1 MRRSFLQRWLF
12 GALVP
17 SAFAHPAAHAAPR
30 HVDADV
36 AAALA
41 RGEAPRVIVELVDD
55 GSVPEISAV
64 QRRRDT
70 MKTAVIAALP
80 ADRISVR
87 RRYSTMPLLALTLK
101 DADALRALRSDDR
114 VAAIFIDKRR
124 KAIGAQALP
133 LIGQPAAVSTGYQGA
148 GTAVAVLDT
157 GVDFTLGPFGGCT
170 AVGVPAGPCRVVA
183 AYEAAIEDNARDDN
197 GHGSKVAMTT
207 LMVAPQSSIVA
218 IDVFEPDG
226 AWDSDVIEGMDWA
239 ISQRTAYNIVALNLS
254 LGDTLQNAVTCTRTP
269 YVAAVRRARNAGLV
283 VVIAAG
289 NDSYTAG
296 VAEPAC
302 VANAVAVGA
311 TYDANVGQ
319 RAFGG
324 CTDST
329 TAADK
334 VTCYSNSGEP
344 LDLLAP
350 GSVISVGGNTLDGT
364 SFAAPIVAG
373 AIAVLK
379 QRFPLD
385 TAEQIESRLVLSGTT
400 VTDARNGL
408 QRPRLALGAA
418 LAGVGTE
425 SNDAFAAARV
435 LNGVSAS
442 DSGSNVLASSETG
455 EPAHDGIEATRSLWW
470 VWTAPASGI
479 LTLDTNGSNFDTMLA
494 IYTGNALSSLALL
507 ASDDD
512 GGAGVQSRLETLVS
526 AGTTYR
532 IAVDGFE
539 AATGSVVLN
548 LAFDDRAEQ
557 TIVFP
562 APDNVWLDQGS
573 VALDALASSG
583 LAVSYASVTPATCSV
598 GGSPGPAFATLI
610 AAGPCSLTASQ
621 PGNGDFFAAASVTMT
636 FTIRLAR
643 AVQTITFPTPPAF
656 ALDAGPAALAASASS
671 GLAVSYLSLTPNV
684 CSTAG
689 NLASLLATGTCTVQ
703 ASQSGNDSWLAAAPV
718 SMTFAVTAAAAT
730 SPSDGD
736 VPLPGWALVGLAA
749 ALVGGIMRRSLR
761 AADTQMRNEQK
772 CSSTPARM

>member
-1 MRRSFLQRWLF
+1 M
-12 GALVP
+12 ALGSTCSVMSP
-17 SAFAHPAAHAAPR
+17 RPRLSWPVAVSGMLLVFVAATADAAPR
-30 HVDADV
+30 HVDAEV
-36 AAALA
+36 AAALE
-41 RGEAPRVIVELVDD
+41 RGEAPRVIVELIDD
-55 GSVPEISAV
+55 DSVRMSSTV
-64 QRRRDT
+64 QRRRDA
-70 MKTAVIAALP
+70 MKAAVIAALP
-80 ADRISVR
+80 VDRVSVR

-101 DADALRALRSDDR
+101 HADALRALRSDDR
-114 VAAIFIDKRR
+114 VAAIYIDKRR

-133 LIGQPAAVSTGYQGA
+133 LIGQPAAVSAGYQGA

-157 GVDFTLGPFGGCT
+157 GVDYTLGPFGGCT

-197 GHGSKVAMTT
+197 GHGSKVAMTA
-207 LMVAPQSSIVA
+207 LAVAPQSSIVA

-239 ISQRTAYNIVALNLS
+239 ISQRTTYNIVALNLS
-254 LGDTLQNAVTCTRTP
+254 LGDTLQNAVACTLTP

-289 NDSYTAG
+289 NDSHTAG

-302 VANAVAVGA
+302 VADAVAVGA

-319 RAFGG
+319 RAFGS

-379 QRFPLD
+379 QRFPFD
-385 TAEQIESRLVLSGTT
+385 TAEQIESRLSLSGTP

-408 QRPRLALGAA
+408 QRPRLSLGAA
-418 LAGVGTE
+418 VAGVGSE

-442 DSGSNVLASSETG
+442 DSGSNVLASSEAG

-494 IYTGNALSSLALL
+494 IYTGSTLSALTLL

-512 GGAGVQSRLETLVS
+512 GGTGVQSRLETVVT
-526 AGTTYR
+526 AGTLYR

-539 AATGSVVLN
+539 ADTGSIVLN

-557 TIVFP
+557 TIIFP
-562 APDNVWLDQGS
+562 APDDVWLDQGS
-573 VALDALASSG
+573 VALNALASSG
-583 LAVSYASVTPATCSV
+583 LGVSYASITPATCNV
-598 GGSPGPAFATLI
+598 GGTPGAATATLI
-610 AAGPCSLTASQ
+610 AAGLCSITASQ
-621 PGNGDFFAAASVTMT
+621 PGNGVYFAAASVTMS
-636 FTIRLAR
+636 FTIKPAR
-643 AVQTITFPTPPAF
+643 GVQTIIFPTPLAT
-656 ALDAGPAALAASASS
+656 ALDAGPVTLAASASS
-671 GLAVSYLSLTPNV
+671 GLEVSYLSLTPAV
-684 CSTAG
+684 CATAG
-689 NLASLLATGTCTVQ
+689 SQASLLATGTCIVQ
-703 ASQSGNDSWLAAAPV
+703 ASQPGNDMWLAAAPV
-718 SMTFAVTAAAAT
+718 SVSFAVIAAAANG
-730 SPSDGD
+730 PSDGD
-736 VPLPGWALVGLAA
+736 VPLPGWALASLAA
-749 ALVGGIMRRSLR
+749 ALAGSVWRRGR
-761 AADTQMRNEQK
+761 
-772 CSSTPARM
+772 

>member
-1 MRRSFLQRWLF
+1 MSHLRRSYLLRWLF
-12 GALVP
+12 GALAA
-17 SAFAHPAAHAAPR
+17 SAFAHPVAHAAPR

-41 RGEAPRVIVELVDD
+41 RGETPRVIVEMVDD
-55 GSVPEISAV
+55 GSVPDISAV

-70 MKTAVIAALP
+70 MKAAVIAALP

-87 RRYSTMPLLALTLK
+87 RSYRTMPLLALTLK
-101 DADALRALRSDDR
+101 DADALRALRNDDR
-114 VAAIFIDKRR
+114 VAAVFIDKRR

-133 LIGQPAAVSTGYQGA
+133 LIGQPVAVSAGYQGA

-157 GVDFTLGPFGGCT
+157 GVDYTLGPFGGCT

-183 AYEAAIEDNARDDN
+183 AYEAAIEDNARDDD

-218 IDVFEPDG
+218 IDVFEGDG

-239 ISQRTAYNIVALNLS
+239 ISQRTTYNIVALNLS
-254 LGDTLQNAVTCTRTP
+254 LGDTLQNAVACKLTP

-289 NDSYTAG
+289 NDRHTAG
-296 VAEPAC
+296 IAEPAC

-319 RAFGG
+319 RGFGG

-385 TAEQIESRLVLSGTT
+385 TAEQIENRLTLSGIP
-400 VTDARNGL
+400 VTDARNGI

-418 LAGVGTE
+418 LAGVGTA

-435 LNGVSAS
+435 LSGTSAS

-455 EPAHDGIEATRSLWW
+455 EPAHDGIAATRSLWW

-479 LTLDTNGSNFDTMLA
+479 LTLDTHGSNFDTMLA
-494 IYTGNALSSLALL
+494 IYTGSTLSSLSLL
-507 ASDDD
+507 ASNDD
-512 GGAGVQSRLETLVS
+512 GGTGAQSRLETPVS

-539 AATGSVVLN
+539 ADTGSIVLN
-548 LAFDDRAEQ
+548 LVLDDRSEQ

-562 APDNVWLDQGS
+562 SPDNVWLDQGS

-583 LAVSYASVTPATCSV
+583 LALSYASTTPATCSV
-598 GGSPGPAFATLI
+598 GGNPGAAFATLI
-610 AAGPCSLTASQ
+610 AAGPCSITASQ
-621 PGNGDFFAAASVTMT
+621 PGNGDFFAAAPVTMT
-636 FTIRLAR
+636 FTIRPAR
-643 AVQTITFPTPPAF
+643 SVQTITFPTPPAF
-656 ALDAGPAALAASASS
+656 ALDAGPATLAASATS
-671 GLAVSYLSLTPNV
+671 GLAVSYLSLTPAV
-684 CSTAG
+684 CAITG
-689 NLASLLATGTCTVQ
+689 NLVSLADTGLCSIE
-703 ASQSGNDSWLAAAPV
+703 ASQSGNDMWLAATPV
-718 SMTFAVTAAAAT
+718 SVSFAVTAAAA
-730 SPSDGD
+730 SEPDDGD
-736 VPLPGWALVGLAA
+736 VPLPAWALVGLAA
-749 ALVGGIMRRSLR
+749 ALARGIMRRSRR
-761 AADTQMRNEQK
+761 ASDTQMMDER
-772 CSSTPARM
+772 

>member
-1 MRRSFLQRWLF
+1 ML
-12 GALVP
+12 LVLV
-17 SAFAHPAAHAAPR
+17 AAAAHAAPR

-36 AAALA
+36 AAALE
-41 RGEAPRVIVELVDD
+41 RGEAPRVIVELIDD
-55 GSVPEISAV
+55 DSVLMSSTV

-70 MKTAVIAALP
+70 MKAAVIAALP
-80 ADRISVR
+80 VDRVSVR

-101 DADALRALRSDDR
+101 HADALRTLRSDDR
-114 VAAIFIDKRR
+114 VAAIYIDKRR

-133 LIGQPAAVSTGYQGA
+133 LIGQPAAVSAGYQGA

-157 GVDFTLGPFGGCT
+157 GVDYTLGPFGGCT
-170 AVGVPAGPCRVVA
+170 AVGVPAGPCRVIA

-197 GHGSKVAMTT
+197 GHGSKVAMTA
-207 LMVAPQSSIVA
+207 LAVAPQSSIVA

-239 ISQRTAYNIVALNLS
+239 ISQRATYNIVALNLS
-254 LGDTLQNAVTCTRTP
+254 LGDSEQNAGSCTLTP

-289 NDSYTAG
+289 NDSHTAG

-379 QRFPLD
+379 QRFPFD
-385 TAEQIESRLVLSGTT
+385 TAEQIESRLSLSGTP

-455 EPAHDGIEATRSLWW
+455 EPAHDGIAATRSLWW

-507 ASDDD
+507 ESDDD
-512 GGAGVQSRLETLVS
+512 GGAGVQSRLETVVT
-526 AGTTYR
+526 AGTLYR
-532 IAVDGFE
+532 IVVDGFE
-539 AATGSVVLN
+539 ADTGSIMLN

-557 TIVFP
+557 TIIFP
-562 APDNVWLDQGS
+562 APDDVWLDQGS
-573 VALDALASSG
+573 VTLNALASSG
-583 LAVSYASVTPATCSV
+583 LGVSYASITPVTCSV
-598 GGSPGPAFATLI
+598 GGSPGAATATLI
-610 AAGPCSLTASQ
+610 AAGLCSITAGQ
-621 PGNGDFFAAASVTMT
+621 PGNGDYFAAASVTMS
-636 FTIRLAR
+636 FTIKPAR
-643 AVQTITFPTPPAF
+643 GAQTITFPIPPSST
-656 ALDAGPAALAASASS
+656 LDAGPVTLAASASS
-671 GLAVSYLSLTPNV
+671 GLAVSYLSLTPAV
-684 CSTAG
+684 CATAG
-689 NLASLLATGTCTVQ
+689 SQASLLATGTCTVQ
-703 ASQSGNDSWLAAAPV
+703 ASQPGNDSWLAAIPLSV
-718 SMTFAVTAAAAT
+718 SFAVTAAAANG
-730 SPSDGD
+730 PSDGD

-761 AADTQMRNEQK
+761 APGTQMRNEQK